1 MKIYYSQDEKD
12 LVYRAKSLGWRFITK
27 VDGSL
32 EGIPP
37 EKEAVDKNI
46 EKITEENVKV

>member
-1 MKIYYSQDEKD
+1 MKIYYSPDEEE

-27 VDGSL
+27 IDGSL

-37 EKEAVDKNI
+37 EKEAVDRNI
-46 EKITEENVKV
+46 KKITEENIEL